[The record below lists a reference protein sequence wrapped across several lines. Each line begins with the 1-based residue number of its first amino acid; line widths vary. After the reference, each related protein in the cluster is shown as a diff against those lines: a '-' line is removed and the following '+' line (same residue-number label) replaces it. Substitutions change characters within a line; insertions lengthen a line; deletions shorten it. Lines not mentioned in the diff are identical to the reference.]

1 MNKEK
6 VTVLMG
12 GISAERDV
20 SLDSGKA
27 CAKALSEIGFDVT
40 SLDAKNDFIE
50 KLIKNKPDKVFNA
63 LHGRFGEDGSIQ
75 GLLEHLKI
83 PYTHSGILSSAIA
96 MDKLTSKKIFKEAK
110 ISSPEYQVIKT
121 VKDFQSSKIGYPCVV
136 KPNNEGSSVGVYI
149 FNEPKKSDEGTI
161 GTLLKKYNF
170 LILEKYIPGRE
181 IQVAVMGSKALGG
194 IEIVPTRS
202 FYDYEA
208 KYSANAKT
216 KHIIPIKINET
227 DYKKILD
234 MALQAH
240 NILGCRGVTRSDFR
254 YNESDKVNKIYI
266 LEVNTQPGMTSL
278 SLVPEIANYY
288 GISFNELVK
297 WIINDASI
305 NRWSKQRDI
314 FFSLY

>member
-1 MNKEK
+1 MKKEK

-40 SLDAKNDFIE
+40 SLDAKDDFIE

-121 VKDFQSSKIGYPCVV
+121 VEDFQSSKIGYPCVV

-149 FNEPKKSDEGTI
+149 FNEPKKSDEDTI
-161 GTLLKKYNF
+161 VTLLKKYNF

-216 KHIIPIKINET
+216 KHIIPVKINEA

-305 NRWSKQRDI
+305 NR
-314 FFSLY
+314 

>member
-1 MNKEK
+1 MKKKK

-12 GISAERDV
+12 GMSAERDV

-27 CAKALSEIGFDVT
+27 CAKALAEIGFDVT
-40 SLDAKNDFIE
+40 SLDAKDDFIE

-96 MDKLTSKKIFKEAK
+96 MDKLTSKRIFKDAK
-110 ISSPEYQVIKT
+110 ISSPEYQVIKSLE
-121 VKDFQSSKIGYPCVV
+121 DFKSSKIGYPCVV
-136 KPNNEGSSVGVYI
+136 KPNNEGSSVGVYV
-149 FNEPKKSDEGTI
+149 FNEPKKSDEDTI
-161 GTLLKKYNF
+161 VTLLKKYNF

-216 KHIIPIKINET
+216 KHIIPVKINDA

-234 MALQAH
+234 IALQAH

-305 NRWSKQRDI
+305 NR
-314 FFSLY
+314 

>member
-1 MNKEK
+1 MKKKK

-40 SLDAKNDFIE
+40 SLDAKDNFIE

-96 MDKLTSKKIFKEAK
+96 MDKLTSKKIFKDAK
-110 ISSPEYQVIKT
+110 ISSPDYQVIKT
-121 VKDFQSSKIGYPCVV
+121 LEDFQSSEIGYPCVV

-149 FNEPKKSDEGTI
+149 FNEPKKSDEDTI
-161 GTLLKKYNF
+161 VSLLKKYNF

-216 KHIIPIKINET
+216 KHIIPVKINEA

-234 MALQAH
+234 IALQAH
-240 NILGCRGVTRSDFR
+240 NILSCRGVTRSDFR
-254 YNESDKVNKIYI
+254 YNESDKLNKIYI

-278 SLVPEIANYY
+278 SLVPEIANYC

-305 NRWSKQRDI
+305 NR
-314 FFSLY
+314 

>member
-1 MNKEK
+1 MKKEK

-27 CAKALSEIGFDVT
+27 CAKALAEIGFEVT
-40 SLDAKNDFIE
+40 SLDAKDDFIE

-96 MDKLTSKKIFKEAK
+96 MDKLTSKKIFKDAK

-121 VKDFQSSKIGYPCVV
+121 LEDFQSSKIGYPCVV

-149 FNEPKKSDEGTI
+149 FNEPKKSDEETI
-161 GTLLKKYNF
+161 ISLLKKYTF
-170 LILEKYIPGRE
+170 FILEKYIPGRE

-216 KHIIPIKINET
+216 KHIIPVKINEA

-305 NRWSKQRDI
+305 NR
-314 FFSLY
+314 

>member
-40 SLDAKNDFIE
+40 SLDAKDDFIE

-121 VKDFQSSKIGYPCVV
+121 VEDFQSSKIGYPCVV

-149 FNEPKKSDEGTI
+149 FNEPNKSDEDKI
-161 GTLLKKYNF
+161 VTLLNKYNF

-216 KHIIPIKINET
+216 KHIIPVKINQA

-305 NRWSKQRDI
+305 NR
-314 FFSLY
+314 

>member
-6 VTVLMG
+6 ITVLMG
-12 GISAERDV
+12 GMSAEREV

-27 CAKALSEIGFDVT
+27 CAKALNELGFDVT
-40 SLDAKNDFIE
+40 SLDAKDDFIE
-50 KLIKNKPDKVFNA
+50 KLIRNRPDKVFNA
-63 LHGRFGEDGSIQ
+63 LHGKFGEDGSIQ

-96 MDKLTSKKIFKEAK
+96 MDKLTSKKIFKDAK
-110 ISSPEYQVIKT
+110 INTPEYLVIKNLE
-121 VKDFQSSKIGYPCVV
+121 DFKNSKIGYPCVI
-136 KPNNEGSSVGVYI
+136 KPNDEGSSVGVYI
-149 FNEPKKSDEGTI
+149 FNELKKSNEDTI
-161 GTLLKKYNF
+161 ISLLKKYNF

-181 IQVAVMGSKALGG
+181 IQVAVMGSKALGA
-194 IEIVPTRS
+194 IEIIPTRS

-208 KYSANAKT
+208 KYSSSAKT
-216 KHIIPIKINET
+216 KHIIPVSMNEL

-234 MALQAH
+234 MALEAH

-254 YNESDKVNKIYI
+254 YNESDKVNNIYI
-266 LEVNTQPGMTSL
+266 LEVNTQPGMTNL
-278 SLVPEIANYY
+278 SLVPEIANYN

-305 NRWSKQRDI
+305 NR
-314 FFSLY
+314 

>member
-1 MNKEK
+1 MKKEK

-27 CAKALSEIGFDVT
+27 CAKALAEIGFEVT
-40 SLDAKNDFIE
+40 SLDAKDDFIE

-96 MDKLTSKKIFKEAK
+96 MDKLTSKRIFKDAK

-121 VKDFQSSKIGYPCVV
+121 LEDFQSSKIGYPCVV

-149 FNEPKKSDEGTI
+149 FNEPKKSDEETI
-161 GTLLKKYNF
+161 ISLLKKYTF

-216 KHIIPIKINET
+216 KHIIPVKINEA

-254 YNESDKVNKIYI
+254 YNESDKLNKIYI

-297 WIINDASI
+297 WIINDAST
-305 NRWSKQRDI
+305 NR
-314 FFSLY
+314 

>member
-1 MNKEK
+1 MNKAK

-40 SLDAKNDFIE
+40 SLDAKDDFIE

-121 VKDFQSSKIGYPCVV
+121 VEDFQSSKIGYPCVV

-149 FNEPKKSDEGTI
+149 FNEPKKSDEDTI
-161 GTLLKKYNF
+161 VTLLKKYNF

-216 KHIIPIKINET
+216 KHIIPVKINEA

-305 NRWSKQRDI
+305 NR
-314 FFSLY
+314 

>member
-121 VKDFQSSKIGYPCVV
+121 VEDFQSSKIGYPCVV

-149 FNEPKKSDEGTI
+149 FNEPKKSDEDTI
-161 GTLLKKYNF
+161 VTLLKKYNF

-216 KHIIPIKINET
+216 KHMIPVKINEA

-305 NRWSKQRDI
+305 NR
-314 FFSLY
+314 

>member
-1 MNKEK
+1 MKKEK

-27 CAKALSEIGFDVT
+27 CAKALAEIGFEVT
-40 SLDAKNDFIE
+40 SLDAKDDFIE
-50 KLIKNKPDKVFNA
+50 KLINNKPDKVFNA

-96 MDKLTSKKIFKEAK
+96 MDKLTSKKIFKDAK

-121 VKDFQSSKIGYPCVV
+121 LEDFQSSKIGYPCVV

-149 FNEPKKSDEGTI
+149 FNEPKKSDEETI
-161 GTLLKKYNF
+161 ISLLKKYTF

-216 KHIIPIKINET
+216 KHIIPVKINEA

-254 YNESDKVNKIYI
+254 YNESDKLNKIYI

-297 WIINDASI
+297 WIINDAST
-305 NRWSKQRDI
+305 NR
-314 FFSLY
+314 

>member
-40 SLDAKNDFIE
+40 SLDAKDDFIE

-96 MDKLTSKKIFKEAK
+96 MDKLTSKKIFKETK

-121 VKDFQSSKIGYPCVV
+121 VEDFQSSKIGYPCVV

-149 FNEPKKSDEGTI
+149 FNEPKKSDEDTI
-161 GTLLKKYNF
+161 VTLLKKYNF

-216 KHIIPIKINET
+216 KHIIPVKINEA

-305 NRWSKQRDI
+305 NR
-314 FFSLY
+314 

>member
-1 MNKEK
+1 MKKEK

-27 CAKALSEIGFDVT
+27 CAKALAEIGFEVT
-40 SLDAKNDFIE
+40 SLDAKDDFIE

-96 MDKLTSKKIFKEAK
+96 MDKLTSKKIFKDAK

-121 VKDFQSSKIGYPCVV
+121 LEDFQSSKIGYPCVV

-149 FNEPKKSDEGTI
+149 FNEPKKSDEETI
-161 GTLLKKYNF
+161 ISLLKKYTF

-216 KHIIPIKINET
+216 KHIIPVKI
-227 DYKKILD
+227 
-234 MALQAH
+234 
-240 NILGCRGVTRSDFR
+240 
-254 YNESDKVNKIYI
+254 
-266 LEVNTQPGMTSL
+266 
-278 SLVPEIANYY
+278 
-288 GISFNELVK
+288 
-297 WIINDASI
+297 
-305 NRWSKQRDI
+305 
-314 FFSLY
+314 

>member
-1 MNKEK
+1 MKKEK

-12 GISAERDV
+12 GMSAERDV

-27 CAKALSEIGFDVT
+27 CAKALVEIGFDVT
-40 SLDAKNDFIE
+40 TLDAKDDFIE

-96 MDKLTSKKIFKEAK
+96 MDKLTSKRIFKDAK
-110 ISSPEYQVIKT
+110 ISSPEYQVIKSLE
-121 VKDFQSSKIGYPCVV
+121 DFKSSKIGYPCVV
-136 KPNNEGSSVGVYI
+136 KPNNEGSSVGVYV
-149 FNEPKKSDEGTI
+149 FNESKKSDEDTI
-161 GTLLKKYNF
+161 VTLLKKYNF

-216 KHIIPIKINET
+216 QHIIPVKINEG

-234 MALQAH
+234 IALQAH

-305 NRWSKQRDI
+305 NR
-314 FFSLY
+314 

>member
-1 MNKEK
+1 MKKER

-27 CAKALSEIGFDVT
+27 CAKALAEIGFEVT
-40 SLDAKNDFIE
+40 SLDAKDDFIE

-75 GLLEHLKI
+75 GLLEHLKL

-96 MDKLTSKKIFKEAK
+96 MDKLTSKKIFKDAK
-110 ISSPEYQVIKT
+110 ISSPEYQVIKSLE
-121 VKDFQSSKIGYPCVV
+121 DFQSSKIGYPCVV

-149 FNEPKKSDEGTI
+149 FNEPKKSDEETI
-161 GTLLKKYNF
+161 ISLLKKYTF

-181 IQVAVMGSKALGG
+181 IQVAVMGSKVLGG
-194 IEIVPTRS
+194 IEIIPTRS

-216 KHIIPIKINET
+216 KHIIPVKINEA

-254 YNESDKVNKIYI
+254 YNEFDKVNKIYI

-297 WIINDASI
+297 WIINDAST
-305 NRWSKQRDI
+305 NR
-314 FFSLY
+314 

>member
-12 GISAERDV
+12 GISVERDV

-40 SLDAKNDFIE
+40 SLDAKDDFIE

-96 MDKLTSKKIFKEAK
+96 MDKLTSKKIFKEAN

-121 VKDFQSSKIGYPCVV
+121 VEDFQSSKIGYPCVV

-149 FNEPKKSDEGTI
+149 FNEPKKSDEDTVV
-161 GTLLKKYNF
+161 TLLKKYSF

-216 KHIIPIKINET
+216 KHIIPVKINEA

-234 MALQAH
+234 IALQAH

-305 NRWSKQRDI
+305 NR
-314 FFSLY
+314 

>member
-1 MNKEK
+1 MKKEK

-12 GISAERDV
+12 GMSAERDV

-27 CAKALSEIGFDVT
+27 CAKALAEIGFDVT
-40 SLDAKNDFIE
+40 SLDAKDDFIE

-96 MDKLTSKKIFKEAK
+96 MDKLTSKKIFKDAQ
-110 ISSPEYQVIKT
+110 IYSPDYQVIKT
-121 VKDFQSSKIGYPCVV
+121 LEDFQSSKIGYPCVV
-136 KPNNEGSSVGVYI
+136 KPNNEGSSVGVYV
-149 FNEPKKSDEGTI
+149 FNESKKADKDIIVS
-161 GTLLKKYNF
+161 LLKKYNF

-216 KHIIPIKINET
+216 KHIIPVKINEA

-234 MALQAH
+234 IALQAH

-305 NRWSKQRDI
+305 NR
-314 FFSLY
+314 

>member
-1 MNKEK
+1 MKKEK
-6 VTVLMG
+6 VIVLMG

-27 CAKALSEIGFDVT
+27 CAKALAEIGFEVT
-40 SLDAKNDFIE
+40 SLDAKDDFIE

-96 MDKLTSKKIFKEAK
+96 MDKLTSKKIFKDAK
-110 ISSPEYQVIKT
+110 ISSPDYQVIKT
-121 VKDFQSSKIGYPCVV
+121 LEDFQSSEIGYPCVV

-149 FNEPKKSDEGTI
+149 FNEPKKSDEDTI
-161 GTLLKKYNF
+161 VSLLKKYNF

-216 KHIIPIKINET
+216 KHIIPVKINEA

-234 MALQAH
+234 IALQAH
-240 NILGCRGVTRSDFR
+240 NILSCRGVTRSDFR
-254 YNESDKVNKIYI
+254 YNESDKLNKIYI

-278 SLVPEIANYY
+278 SLVPEIANYC

-305 NRWSKQRDI
+305 NR
-314 FFSLY
+314 

>member
-40 SLDAKNDFIE
+40 SLDAKDDFIE

-83 PYTHSGILSSAIA
+83 PYTHSGILSSSIA
-96 MDKLTSKKIFKEAK
+96 MDKLTSKRIFKEAK
-110 ISSPEYQVIKT
+110 ISSPEYQVIRT
-121 VKDFQSSKIGYPCVV
+121 VEDFQSSKIEYPCVV

-149 FNEPKKSDEGTI
+149 FNEPKKSDEDTI
-161 GTLLKKYNF
+161 DTLLKKYNF

-216 KHIIPIKINET
+216 KHIIPVKINEA

-305 NRWSKQRDI
+305 NR
-314 FFSLY
+314 

>member
-1 MNKEK
+1 MKKEK

-12 GISAERDV
+12 GMSAERDV

-27 CAKALSEIGFDVT
+27 CAKALAEIGFDVT
-40 SLDAKNDFIE
+40 SLDVKDDFIE

-96 MDKLTSKKIFKEAK
+96 MDKLTSKRIFKDAK
-110 ISSPEYQVIKT
+110 ISSPEYQVIKS
-121 VKDFQSSKIGYPCVV
+121 VEDFKSSKIGYPCVV
-136 KPNNEGSSVGVYI
+136 KPNNEGSSVGVYV
-149 FNEPKKSDEGTI
+149 FNEPKKSDEDTI
-161 GTLLKKYNF
+161 VTLLKKYNF

-216 KHIIPIKINET
+216 KHIIPVKINDA

-234 MALQAH
+234 IALQAH

-305 NRWSKQRDI
+305 NR
-314 FFSLY
+314 

>member
-40 SLDAKNDFIE
+40 SLDAKDDFIE

-121 VKDFQSSKIGYPCVV
+121 VEDFQSSKIGYPCVV

-149 FNEPKKSDEGTI
+149 FNEPKKSNEDTI
-161 GTLLKKYNF
+161 VTLLKKYNF

-305 NRWSKQRDI
+305 NR
-314 FFSLY
+314 

>member
-1 MNKEK
+1 MKKEK

-27 CAKALSEIGFDVT
+27 CAKALAEIGFEVT
-40 SLDAKNDFIE
+40 SLDAKDDFIE

-96 MDKLTSKKIFKEAK
+96 MDKLTSKKIFKDAK

-121 VKDFQSSKIGYPCVV
+121 LEDFQSSKIGYPCVV
-136 KPNNEGSSVGVYI
+136 KPDNEGPSVGVYI
-149 FNEPKKSDEGTI
+149 FNEPKKSDEETI
-161 GTLLKKYNF
+161 ISLLKKYTF

-216 KHIIPIKINET
+216 KHIIPVKINEA

-254 YNESDKVNKIYI
+254 YNESDKLNKIYI

-297 WIINDASI
+297 WIINDAST
-305 NRWSKQRDI
+305 NR
-314 FFSLY
+314 

>member
-1 MNKEK
+1 MKKEK

-12 GISAERDV
+12 GTSAERDV

-27 CAKALSEIGFDVT
+27 CAKALAEIGFDVT

-96 MDKLTSKKIFKEAK
+96 MDKLTSKRIFKDAK
-110 ISSPEYQVIKT
+110 ISSPEYQVIKSLE
-121 VKDFQSSKIGYPCVV
+121 DFKSSKIGYPCVV
-136 KPNNEGSSVGVYI
+136 KPNNEGSSVGVYVLD
-149 FNEPKKSDEGTI
+149 EPKKSDEDTI
-161 GTLLKKYNF
+161 VSSLKKYNF

-194 IEIVPTRS
+194 IEIVPSRS

-216 KHIIPIKINET
+216 KHIIPIKINEA

-234 MALQAH
+234 IALQAH

-305 NRWSKQRDI
+305 NR
-314 FFSLY
+314 

>member
-1 MNKEK
+1 MKKEK

-27 CAKALSEIGFDVT
+27 CAKALTEIGFEVT
-40 SLDAKNDFIE
+40 SLDAKDDFIE

-96 MDKLTSKKIFKEAK
+96 MDKLTSKKIFKDTK

-121 VKDFQSSKIGYPCVV
+121 LEDFQSSKIGYPCVV

-149 FNEPKKSDEGTI
+149 FNEPKKSDEETI
-161 GTLLKKYNF
+161 ISLLKKYTF

-216 KHIIPIKINET
+216 KHIIPVKINEA

-254 YNESDKVNKIYI
+254 YNESDKLNKIYI

-297 WIINDASI
+297 WIINDAST
-305 NRWSKQRDI
+305 NR
-314 FFSLY
+314 

>member
-1 MNKEK
+1 VKKEK
-6 VTVLMG
+6 ITVLMG
-12 GISAERDV
+12 GMSAERDV

-27 CAKALSEIGFDVT
+27 CARALTELGFDVT
-40 SLDAKNDFIE
+40 SLDAKDDFIE

-96 MDKLTSKKIFKEAK
+96 MDKLTSKKIFKDAK
-110 ISSPEYQVIKT
+110 INSPEYLVIKNLE
-121 VKDFQSSKIGYPCVV
+121 DFKNSNINYPCVI

-149 FNEPKKSDEGTI
+149 FNELKKSNEDTVVS
-161 GTLLKKYNF
+161 LLKKYNF

-181 IQVAVMGSKALGG
+181 IQVAVMGSKALGA
-194 IEIVPTRS
+194 IEIIPTRS

-208 KYSANAKT
+208 KYSSSAKT
-216 KHIIPIKINET
+216 KHVIPVSMNEV

-234 MALQAH
+234 TALQAH
-240 NILGCRGVTRSDFR
+240 NTLGCRGVTRSDFR

-266 LEVNTQPGMTSL
+266 LEVNTQPGMTNL

-305 NRWSKQRDI
+305 NR
-314 FFSLY
+314 

>member
-1 MNKEK
+1 MKKEK
-6 VTVLMG
+6 ITVLMG
-12 GISAERDV
+12 GTSAERDV

-27 CAKALSEIGFDVT
+27 CAKALTELGFDVT
-40 SLDAKNDFIE
+40 SLDAKDDFIE

-96 MDKLTSKKIFKEAK
+96 MDKLTSKKIFKDAK
-110 ISSPEYQVIKT
+110 INSPEYLVIKNLE
-121 VKDFQSSKIGYPCVV
+121 DFKNSNINYPCVI

-149 FNEPKKSDEGTI
+149 FNELKKSNEDTVVS
-161 GTLLKKYNF
+161 LLKKYNF

-181 IQVAVMGSKALGG
+181 IQVAVMGSKALGA
-194 IEIVPTRS
+194 IEIIPTRS

-208 KYSANAKT
+208 KYSTSAKT
-216 KHIIPIKINET
+216 KHVIPVSMNEV

-234 MALQAH
+234 TALQAH
-240 NILGCRGVTRSDFR
+240 NTLGCRGVTRSDFR

-266 LEVNTQPGMTSL
+266 LEVNTQPGMTNL
-278 SLVPEIANYY
+278 SLVPEIASYY

-305 NRWSKQRDI
+305 NR
-314 FFSLY
+314 

>member
-1 MNKEK
+1 MKKEK

-12 GISAERDV
+12 GMSAERDV

-27 CAKALSEIGFDVT
+27 CAKALAEIGFDVT
-40 SLDAKNDFIE
+40 SLDVKDDFIE

-83 PYTHSGILSSAIA
+83 SYTHSGILSSAIA
-96 MDKLTSKKIFKEAK
+96 MDKLTSKKIFKDAK
-110 ISSPEYQVIKT
+110 IYSPDYQVIKT
-121 VKDFQSSKIGYPCVV
+121 LEDFQSSKIGYPCVV
-136 KPNNEGSSVGVYI
+136 KPNNEGSSVGVYV
-149 FNEPKKSDEGTI
+149 FNESKKADKDIIVS
-161 GTLLKKYNF
+161 LLKKYNF

-194 IEIVPTRS
+194 IEIVPIRS

-216 KHIIPIKINET
+216 KHIIPVKINEA

-234 MALQAH
+234 IALQAH

-305 NRWSKQRDI
+305 NR
-314 FFSLY
+314 

>member
-40 SLDAKNDFIE
+40 SLDAKDGFIE

-96 MDKLTSKKIFKEAK
+96 MDKLTSKKIFKEAN
-110 ISSPEYQVIKT
+110 ISLPEYQVIKT
-121 VKDFQSSKIGYPCVV
+121 VEDFQSSKIGYPRVV

-149 FNEPKKSDEGTI
+149 FNEPKKSDEDTVV
-161 GTLLKKYNF
+161 TLLKKYSF

-208 KYSANAKT
+208 KYSPNAKT
-216 KHIIPIKINET
+216 KHIIPVKINEA

-305 NRWSKQRDI
+305 NR
-314 FFSLY
+314 

>member
-40 SLDAKNDFIE
+40 SLDAKDDFIE

-121 VKDFQSSKIGYPCVV
+121 VEDFQSSKIGYPCVV

-149 FNEPKKSDEGTI
+149 FNEPNKSNEDKI
-161 GTLLKKYNF
+161 VTLLNKYNF

-216 KHIIPIKINET
+216 KHIIPVKINEA
-227 DYKKILD
+227 DYKEILD

-305 NRWSKQRDI
+305 NR
-314 FFSLY
+314 

>member
-40 SLDAKNDFIE
+40 SLDAKDDFIE

-121 VKDFQSSKIGYPCVV
+121 VEDFQSSKIGYPCVV

-149 FNEPKKSDEGTI
+149 FNEPNKSDEDKI
-161 GTLLKKYNF
+161 VTLLNKYNF

-216 KHIIPIKINET
+216 KHIIPVKINET

-234 MALQAH
+234 IALQAH

-305 NRWSKQRDI
+305 NR
-314 FFSLY
+314 

>member
-40 SLDAKNDFIE
+40 SLDAKDDFIE

-121 VKDFQSSKIGYPCVV
+121 VEDFQSSKIGYPCVV

-149 FNEPKKSDEGTI
+149 FNEPKKSDEDTI
-161 GTLLKKYNF
+161 VTLLKKYNF

-216 KHIIPIKINET
+216 KHIIPVKINEA

-234 MALQAH
+234 MALRAH

-305 NRWSKQRDI
+305 NR
-314 FFSLY
+314 

>member
-40 SLDAKNDFIE
+40 SLDAKDDFIE

-96 MDKLTSKKIFKEAK
+96 MDKLTSKKIFKDAQ
-110 ISSPEYQVIKT
+110 IYSPDYQVIKT
-121 VKDFQSSKIGYPCVV
+121 LEDFQSSKIGYPCVV
-136 KPNNEGSSVGVYI
+136 KPNNEGSSVGVYV
-149 FNEPKKSDEGTI
+149 FNESKKADKDIIVS
-161 GTLLKKYNF
+161 LLKKYNF

-216 KHIIPIKINET
+216 KHIIPVKINEA

-234 MALQAH
+234 IALQAH

-305 NRWSKQRDI
+305 NR
-314 FFSLY
+314 

>member
-40 SLDAKNDFIE
+40 SLDAKDDFIE
-50 KLIKNKPDKVFNA
+50 KLIKSKPDKVFNA

-149 FNEPKKSDEGTI
+149 FNEPNKSDEDKI
-161 GTLLKKYNF
+161 VTLLNKYNF

-216 KHIIPIKINET
+216 KHIIPVKINEA

-305 NRWSKQRDI
+305 NR
-314 FFSLY
+314 